1 MEKKN
6 DSSKSR
12 ESNSSSSMN
21 SEIIDYYTPIRTQ
34 RDFVEFYSS
43 TSPPN
48 HKSSSSSSGVKS
60 RFSSQNSSN
69 HPPKSLL
76 CNSVYLTPP
85 SSSSSTSHEEKY
97 QISKED
103 RLYLTR
109 VILLYDQLM
118 DQYGLC
124 YSYLKDS
131 SERNDILSQ
140 ENAALRLIN
149 KDLQNQLNLLT
160 ESFVNLQKNQIFPS
174 LPIIKDFSTLSIG
187 DHKNGIGT
195 GTANGGPTSTKNNN
209 RVAPSREAPVTS
221 PTSVFGNNG
230 KGFDEKPVKVQL
242 DRVSLPKSIS
252 IRSSAYLKMN
262 QLNRLRV
269 SSAPFVP
276 GNAPQ
281 VQQPTVP
288 AVDDSKKA
296 GVDGKKKEEVDPLEL
311 DVYNQGMSKTEL
323 CNKWQQTGECPY
335 GVRCQFAHGVRELRP
350 VIRHPR
356 YKTEVCR
363 MVLTGD
369 FCPYGHRCHF
379 RHALTDQEKLT
390 GRTTHA

>member
-43 TSPPN
+43 
-48 HKSSSSSSGVKS
+48 SSSGVKS

-69 HPPKSLL
+69 TPPKSLL

-85 SSSSSTSHEEKY
+85 SSSSSSTSHEEKY

-174 LPIIKDFSTLSIG
+174 LPIIKDFST
-187 DHKNGIGT
+187 
-195 GTANGGPTSTKNNN
+195 KNNN

-288 AVDDSKKA
+288 AVDESKKA

-335 GVRCQFAHGVRELRP
+335 GVRCQFAHGVCELRP